1 MELGMYF
8 TKASLHED
16 GTMHWAATV
25 TDTDEDNHGERV
37 DRSFFANAI
46 KNAEA
51 FGLPYVCTSHYDFKD
66 KGISDEEWISGRT
79 DVLFEDGER
88 FKAKGV
94 FFDTPLG
101 KANFEAVREDI
112 QNDTPHDERVRISQ
126 GFYDKTKE
134 EEKSETT
141 EDGSTRK
148 VYKDGI
154 IKHLATTR
162 VPVLPRTEIE
172 AWKEKAVMTTKLE
185 DATSIIGEEL
195 AGKLEEL
202 NKEVGKSEAEDL
214 VIKSTE
220 EIEPVEKFAEEKVL
234 EKLQEMKSE
243 TELTEMA
250 KKKEKKEPKKVD
262 KDFEYGE
269 EEPGK
274 DTMAEEMW
282 TETPEEGGVPGQDQA
297 AKRKNIEELK
307 KAKKKKKSEVVEM
320 MIKDEDGKVVL
331 YSKDGSKTL
340 GSFPYGEGKKY
351 ADKDA
356 AMTAAMTAAKK
367 REGQVQYFKNQKK
380 SETLENLSETL
391 ENLPDDW
398 EDRYSKELV
407 AKIKARLNRSV
418 VDETE
423 EEGVVEEAELEEK
436 AGRRVSAKRL
446 KGIEGFQKR
455 LDEIGELTKRLNED
469 VQTWHDD
476 ASYTPEDIVNT
487 STEMQPVPV
496 NPVVEILEG
505 GTPETAIMAS
515 DFDDKMAEFATDIY
529 SGITDN
535 KPEALQDSLNMI
547 ADAIKAELNTSMAEV
562 GDSEAKSEVDVEA
575 KEVEQSVTAPLDVF
589 NMRVKVALTSGDLD
603 RRGKL
608 QACQNALSEVGGFIQ
623 QSVVE
628 NTSPSMGDIREVI
641 VAAVH
646 EGTKGLIEDNV
657 TQKARINDLE
667 QMIAQLRGE
676 QIINPPVQKSITQ
689 IEIDVDPEDDKEF
702 YSAREV
708 ARRSMPPGVVY

>member
-25 TDTDEDNHGERV
+25 TDTGVDKHGERV
-37 DRSFFANAI
+37 DKSFFANAI
-46 KNAEA
+46 KNAET
-51 FGLPYVCTSHYDFKD
+51 FGLPYLCTSHYDFKD
-66 KGISDEEWISGRT
+66 KGVPDEKWVHGRA
-79 DVLFEDGER
+79 DVLFEDGEK

-101 KANFEAVREDI
+101 KANFVAVREDI
-112 QNDTPHDERVRISQ
+112 QNDIPHDERVRISQ

-141 EDGSTRK
+141 EDGGTRK

-172 AWKEKAVMTTKLE
+172 AWKEKSMTTKLE
-185 DATSIIGEEL
+185 DATSIVGEEL
-195 AGKLEEL
+195 AKELEGL
-202 NKEVGKSEAEDL
+202 NQEVGKSEADDL

-234 EKLQEMKSE
+234 EAMQEMKSE

-250 KKKEKKEPKKVD
+250 KKKKNPKKVD
-262 KDFEYGE
+262 KDFDYGK

-282 TETPEEGGVPGQDQA
+282 TETPEEGGVPSQDQA
-297 AKRKNIEELK
+297 AKRKNEEELK
-307 KAKKKKKSEVVEM
+307 KAKKKKKSETEEVVEM
-320 MIKDEDGKVVL
+320 MIKDEDGQIVL
-331 YSKDGSKTL
+331 YSKDGKKPL
-340 GSFPYGEGKKY
+340 GRYPYGEGKKY
-351 ADKDA
+351 KDKKA
-356 AMTAAMTAAKK
+356 ARAAAHKQ
-367 REGQVQYFKNQKK
+367 EGVVQAIKEGKFRGGKK
-380 SETLENLSETL
+380 SETEEKC
-391 ENLPDDW
+391 E
-398 EDRYSKELV
+398 
-407 AKIKARLNRSV
+407 V
-418 VDETE
+418 VGETE
-423 EEGVVEEAELEEK
+423 VEEVVEEAELEEK
-436 AGRRVSAKRL
+436 AGRKVAHTRL
-446 KGIEGFQKR
+446 KAFEDFQR
-455 LDEIGELTKRLNED
+455 RQDEITVSLKLLNED
-469 VQTWHDD
+469 MQEWHND

-529 SGITDN
+529 SGITEN
-535 KPEALQDSLNMI
+535 KPEVLQDSLNMI
-547 ADAIKAELNTSMAEV
+547 AEAIKAELNTSMAEV
-562 GDSEAKSEVDVEA
+562 SDSEAKSEVDVEA
-575 KEVEQSVTAPLDVF
+575 EEVEQSVTAPLDVF
-589 NMRVKVALTSGDLD
+589 NMRVKAALTSGELD

-608 QACQNALSEVGGFIQ
+608 QACQNALSEVGSFIQ

-628 NTSPSMGDIREVI
+628 DTPPSMGDIREVI

-646 EGTKGLIEDNV
+646 EGTRGLIEDNV
-657 TQKARINDLE
+657 TQKAQIKDLE

-689 IEIDVDPEDDKEF
+689 LNTIDVAPEDDKDY
-702 YSAREV
+702 YSAAEV